1 MADIGSDPIP
11 TAASLYLVIRQVRP
25 LFKRLLKAVEDNLT
39 GSGIDVPM
47 RGVLERLIDA
57 GPQSVPQIARALLIQ
72 RQFTQRVVNA
82 LLKMGLVERL
92 ENVAHKR
99 SWLIGATPKGHAAF
113 ETIRRREVAV
123 IAEVARGLD
132 AAEVETCR
140 RVLAHLNREFGTLAR
155 RGATLSP
162 PRGSG

>member
-25 LFKRLLKAVEDNLT
+25 LFKHLLKAVEDNLR
-39 GSGIDVPM
+39 GSGIDAPM

-82 LLKMGLVERL
+82 LLAAGHVERF
-92 ENVAHKR
+92 ENLAHKR
-99 SWLIGATPKGHAAF
+99 SWLIQPTPKGLAAF
-113 ETIRRREVAV
+113 EAIRRSEVVV

-132 AAEVETCR
+132 AADVETCR
-140 RVLAHLNREFGTLAR
+140 KVLAHLNREFGALAR
-155 RGATLSP
+155 HSLTRAVRRRKL
-162 PRGSG
+162 

>member
-1 MADIGSDPIP
+1 MADIGSDSIP

-25 LFKRLLKAVEDNLT
+25 LFKHLQKAVEDGLA
-39 GSGIDVPM
+39 GSGVDVPM

-82 LLKMGLVERL
+82 LLKLGLVERL
-92 ENVAHKR
+92 ENLAHKR
-99 SWLIGATPKGHAAF
+99 SWLIGATPKGLAAF
-113 ETIRRREVAV
+113 EAIRRREVAV

-140 RVLAHLNREFGTLAR
+140 KVLAHLNREFGALARHSLTLAVR
-155 RGATLSP
+155 RRKL
-162 PRGSG
+162 